1 MILKVSEEVQSAVH
15 EKRPVVAL
23 ESTLIAHGLPAPK
36 NIETALAAEEAV
48 RAQGAIPATCAVIK
62 GELRVGLTKEEI
74 NRLAGPGVEKSG
86 ERDLAWL
93 VSRRATGST
102 TVSGTLVLAQK
113 AGIRLF
119 ATGGIGGI
127 HRGGHIDVSA
137 DLYSLSRAQVAIVS
151 SGIKS
156 VLDIDGTLEALEAL
170 SVPVLGFTTSY
181 FPRFYVSSGP
191 PVERRVDGP
200 SDAAVFL
207 HSHFDLL
214 SAEAGV
220 LFANPSPLVLDEDVH
235 DDAVTEALRLA
246 EKENVRGKATTP
258 FLLKTMRDLLGNA
271 ALEANMALI
280 VSNARAAAEIA
291 RAYAALRRAVVQGE
305 FF

>member
-1 MILKVSEEVQSAVH
+1 MTLQISEEVKAALA
-15 EKRPVVAL
+15 EKLPVVAL

-36 NIETALAAEEAV
+36 NLETAFAAEAAV

-62 GELRVGLTKEEI
+62 GELRVGLTHEEI
-74 NRLAGPGVEKSG
+74 VRLAGPGVEKTG

-102 TVSGTLVLAQK
+102 TVSGTLAIAAR

-119 ATGGIGGI
+119 ATGGIGGV

-137 DLYSLSRAQVAIVS
+137 DLYSLSRSQVAVVS

-156 VLDIDGTLEALEAL
+156 ILDIEGTLEILEAL
-170 SVPVLGFTTSY
+170 SIPVLGFTTSY
-181 FPRFYVSSGP
+181 FPRFYVASGP
-191 PVERRVDGP
+191 PVERRVEGP

-214 SAEAGV
+214 SSGVGV
-220 LFANPSPLVLDEDVH
+220 LFANPSPLVLDEEVH
-235 DDAVTEALRLA
+235 DAAVKESLALA
-246 EKENVRGKATTP
+246 EKEGIRGKATTP
-258 FLLKTMRDLLGNA
+258 FLLQSMRQLLGDA
-271 ALEANMALI
+271 ALEANIALI
-280 VSNARAAAEIA
+280 ISNAKAAAEIA
-291 RAYAALRRAVVQGE
+291 RAYAALRRAVVQRE
-305 FF
+305 P